1 MFACP
6 PAYLWACYAED
17 ISAVSLNNSVN
28 VTANE
33 QSLGMTLTE
42 TTRVFR
48 LELPRQ
54 CLFRFH
60 LENVLNIE
68 GRICDFLINQGMLRI
83 PDHAK
88 LIVKHS
94 RLSGNL
100 KKLFT
105 PSVIFLLWS
114 SNCLDPRVIKPP
126 LGGDKCNG
134 CFWIFLHV
142 SCSATK
148 GSLRAINT
156 STDNF
161 MSTPLTAKW
170 QINF

>member
-1 MFACP
+1 MA
-6 PAYLWACYAED
+6 AR
-17 ISAVSLNNSVN
+17 VSGVDPTLNVN
-28 VTANE
+28 PLANE
-33 QSLGMTLTE
+33 QSLGMKLTE

-54 CLFRFH
+54 CLCRFH
-60 LENVLNIE
+60 LENILNIE

-105 PSVIFLLWS
+105 PSVILL
-114 SNCLDPRVIKPP
+114 L
-126 LGGDKCNG
+126 
-134 CFWIFLHV
+134 
-142 SCSATK
+142 
-148 GSLRAINT
+148 
-156 STDNF
+156 
-161 MSTPLTAKW
+161 
-170 QINF
+170 